1 MKQFCYN
8 KILIA
13 VIILGLIA
21 SLAIDV
27 QRYQVEQ
34 ANKSIE
40 LIMDYE
46 DLVALAEKEGLPPEK
61 VLAQAKEAGI
71 TSLAV
76 YETTFKKLNVNGKA
90 AAVNGSVLLANYQN
104 GAISDPGWRQLIESG
119 QIKGTNVYVTGH
131 NQQTFQEVHEDL
143 VRRLGQDRVRELT
156 ISGQRVL
163 EVKANYEEF
172 EKMDLG
178 MPTDERQAVNDAGFY
193 VVARPTNYRQCTK
206 DDIDAFFDRLDGYQ
220 VSAIVASGSQ
230 TLGAPDES
238 QYMAQQMR
246 QRGLTLGMIEGVT
259 QLKFFPQDGMLD
271 IAKANDYQSA
281 RLYSIPKDEQKKMK
295 VNEAIDRWGTTDDE
309 RNIRFNLLKTFE
321 KPATDMTLLE
331 TNMSY
336 VAGVKNKLEAQGFTM
351 GRAGVFASFYPEAPL
366 RSLVM
371 LGVAAGIVLYL
382 SLVIPA
388 MKSKQAYILLAVLAL
403 VMVVPVLMGHGNK
416 IRVAAAL
423 AAANVF
429 PAISVLWILDK
440 IRQRVP
446 QQGAGLLRM
455 IGTGVAA
462 LFVCGMISY
471 VGAAYLSA
479 SLADTE
485 YLLEVNIFRGIKLT
499 FILPI
504 VLVAIGFLQRFDVF
518 DGKMDDTEGF
528 LEQFKRILDVPV
540 KVKTLLGLFLVLV
553 AAVVLV
559 ARSGHTM
566 GMPVSATELKFRAFL
581 EQAMYAR
588 PRTKEFMIGHPAF
601 LLAAMAWFRK
611 WPTMVLFVLVMVAT
625 IGQGSMVE
633 TFAHM
638 RSPILMSTA
647 RGLGGLVLG
656 AGVGAICMILVDMWL
671 KYVAPRLSTEKK

>member
-27 QRYQVEQ
+27 QRYHVEQ

-178 MPTDERQAVNDAGFY
+178 MPTDEMQAVNDAGFY

-321 KPATDMTLLE
+321 KPAPDMTLLE

-440 IRQRVP
+440 ILQRVP

>member
-46 DLVALAEKEGLPPEK
+46 DLVALAEKEGLPTEK

-131 NQQTFQEVHEDL
+131 HQQTFQEVHEDL

-178 MPTDERQAVNDAGFY
+178 MPTDEMQAVNDAGFY
-193 VVARPTNYRQCTK
+193 VVARPTNYRLCTK
-206 DDIDAFFDRLDGYQ
+206 DDIDAFFDRLDGYK

-321 KPATDMTLLE
+321 KPAPDMTLLE

-388 MKSKQAYILLAVLAL
+388 MKSKQAYILLAIVAL

-504 VLVAIGFLQRFDVF
+504 ILVAIGFLQRFDVF

-553 AAVVLV
+553 AAVVFV

>member
-13 VIILGLIA
+13 VIILGLFA
-21 SLAIDV
+21 AMSIDI
-27 QRYQVEQ
+27 QRYYVEQ

-46 DLVALAEKEGLPPEK
+46 DLVALAEKEGVPAER
-61 VLAQAKEAGI
+61 VLSKAKEAGI

-90 AAVNGSVLLANYQN
+90 AAVNGSVLLTNYQN
-104 GAISDPGWRQLIESG
+104 GAISDPGWRQLIEAD

-131 NQQTFQEVHEDL
+131 HQQTFQEVHEDL
-143 VRRLGQDRVRELT
+143 IRRLGEDRVKELT

-163 EVKANYEEF
+163 EVKANYEDF

-178 MPTDERQAVNDAGFY
+178 MPTDEMQAVNDAGFY

-220 VSAIVASGSQ
+220 VSAIVASGPQ

-238 QYMAQQMR
+238 DYMAEQMR
-246 QRGLTLGMIEGVT
+246 ERGLTMGMIEGVT
-259 QLKFFPQDGMLD
+259 QLQFYPQDGMLQ

-281 RLYSIPKDEQKKMK
+281 RLYSIPRDEQKKMK

-309 RNIRFNLLKTFE
+309 RNIRFNLLKTFD
-321 KPATDMTLLE
+321 KPAPDMSLLE

-336 VAGVKNKLEAQGFTM
+336 IAGVKEKLEAQGFTI
-351 GRAGVFASFYPEAPL
+351 GKAGVFESFYPEATL
-366 RSLVM
+366 RALVM
-371 LGVAAGIVLYL
+371 LGVAAAVVLYL
-382 SLVIPA
+382 SLVIPS
-388 MKSKQAYILLAVLAL
+388 MKPKHAYILFAALAL
-403 VMVVPVLMGHGNK
+403 LMVVPVLMGHGNK
-416 IRVAAAL
+416 IRVVAAL

-440 IRQRVP
+440 IRERQP
-446 QQGAGLLRM
+446 KQGAGLPRM
-455 IGTGVAA
+455 LATGIAA
-462 LFVCGMISY
+462 LFACGVISY
-471 VGAAYLSA
+471 VGAAYLSG

-528 LEQFKRILDVPV
+528 LEQFKRLLNVPV
-540 KVKTLLGLFLVLV
+540 KVKTLLGLFVVLV
-553 AAVVLV
+553 AAVVFV

-566 GMPVSATELKFRAFL
+566 GMPVSATELKLRAFL

-656 AGVGAICMILVDMWL
+656 AGIGAICMILVDMWL
-671 KYVAPRLSTEKK
+671 KYVAPRLSTDKK

>member
-172 EKMDLG
+172 EKMDVG
-178 MPTDERQAVNDAGFY
+178 MPTDEMQAVNDAGFY

-321 KPATDMTLLE
+321 KPAPDMTLLE

-601 LLAAMAWFRK
+601 LLAAMACFRK

>member
-21 SLAIDV
+21 SLTIDV

-90 AAVNGSVLLANYQN
+90 AAVNGSVLLTNYQN

-178 MPTDERQAVNDAGFY
+178 MPTDEMQAVNDAGFY

-246 QRGLTLGMIEGVT
+246 QRDLTLGMIEGVT

-295 VNEAIDRWGTTDDE
+295 VNEAIDRWVTTDDE

-321 KPATDMTLLE
+321 KPAPDMTLLE

-504 VLVAIGFLQRFDVF
+504 ILVAIGFLQRFDVF

-553 AAVVLV
+553 AAVVFV

>member
-27 QRYQVEQ
+27 QRYQVEK

-46 DLVALAEKEGLPPEK
+46 DLVALAEKEGLPTEK

-131 NQQTFQEVHEDL
+131 HQQTFQEVHEDL

-178 MPTDERQAVNDAGFY
+178 MPTDEMQAVNDAGFY

-321 KPATDMTLLE
+321 KPAPDMTLLE

-403 VMVVPVLMGHGNK
+403 IMVVPVLMGHGNK

-446 QQGAGLLRM
+446 QQGGGLLRM

-504 VLVAIGFLQRFDVF
+504 ILVAIGFLQRFDVF

-553 AAVVLV
+553 AAVVFV

>member
-178 MPTDERQAVNDAGFY
+178 MPTDEMQAVNDAGFY

-238 QYMAQQMR
+238 QYMAQHMR

-321 KPATDMTLLE
+321 KPAPDMTLLE

-403 VMVVPVLMGHGNK
+403 VMMVPVLMGHGNK

-440 IRQRVP
+440 IRQRIP

-504 VLVAIGFLQRFDVF
+504 ILVAIGFLQRFDVF

-553 AAVVLV
+553 AAVVFV

>member
-13 VIILGLIA
+13 VIILGLFA
-21 SLAIDV
+21 AMSIDI
-27 QRYQVEQ
+27 QRYYVEQ

-46 DLVALAEKEGLPPEK
+46 DLVALAEKEGVPAER
-61 VLAQAKEAGI
+61 VLSKAKEAGI

-90 AAVNGSVLLANYQN
+90 AAVNGSVLLTNYQN
-104 GAISDPGWRQLIESG
+104 GAISDSGWRQLIEAD

-131 NQQTFQEVHEDL
+131 HQQTFQEVHEDL
-143 VRRLGQDRVRELT
+143 IRRLGEDRVKELT

-163 EVKANYEEF
+163 EVKANYEDF

-178 MPTDERQAVNDAGFY
+178 MPTDEMQAVNDAGFY

-220 VSAIVASGSQ
+220 VSAIVASGPQ

-238 QYMAQQMR
+238 DYMAEQMR
-246 QRGLTLGMIEGVT
+246 ERGLTMGMIEGVT
-259 QLKFFPQDGMLD
+259 QLQFYPQDGMLQ

-309 RNIRFNLLKTFE
+309 RNIRFNLLKTFD
-321 KPATDMTLLE
+321 KPAPDMSLLE

-336 VAGVKNKLEAQGFTM
+336 IAGVKEKLEAQGFTI
-351 GRAGVFASFYPEAPL
+351 GKAGVFESFYPEATL
-366 RSLVM
+366 RALVM
-371 LGVAAGIVLYL
+371 LGVAAAVVLYL
-382 SLVIPA
+382 SLVIPS
-388 MKSKQAYILLAVLAL
+388 MRPKHAYILFAALAL
-403 VMVVPVLMGHGNK
+403 LMVVPVLMGHGNK
-416 IRVAAAL
+416 IRVVAAL

-440 IRQRVP
+440 IREHQP
-446 QQGAGLLRM
+446 KQGAGLPRM
-455 IGTGVAA
+455 LATGIAA
-462 LFVCGMISY
+462 LFACGVISY
-471 VGAAYLSA
+471 VGAAYLSG

-504 VLVAIGFLQRFDVF
+504 ILVAIGFLQRFDVF

-528 LEQFKRILDVPV
+528 LEQFKRLLNVPV
-540 KVKTLLGLFLVLV
+540 KVKTLLGLFVVLV
-553 AAVVLV
+553 AAVVFV

-566 GMPVSATELKFRAFL
+566 GMPVSATELKLRAFL

-656 AGVGAICMILVDMWL
+656 AGIGAICMILVDMWL
-671 KYVAPRLSTEKK
+671 KYVAPRLSTDKK

>member
-178 MPTDERQAVNDAGFY
+178 MPTDEMQAVNDAGFY

-321 KPATDMTLLE
+321 KPAPDMTLLE

-388 MKSKQAYILLAVLAL
+388 MKSKQAYILLAVLDL

>member
-90 AAVNGSVLLANYQN
+90 AAVNGSVLLTNYQN

-178 MPTDERQAVNDAGFY
+178 MPTDEMQAVNDAGFY

-206 DDIDAFFDRLDGYQ
+206 DDIDAFFDRLDDYQ

-321 KPATDMTLLE
+321 KPAPDMTLLE

-336 VAGVKNKLEAQGFTM
+336 VTGVKNKLEAQGFTM

-403 VMVVPVLMGHGNK
+403 VMVMPVLMGHGNK

-446 QQGAGLLRM
+446 KQGAGLLRM

-504 VLVAIGFLQRFDVF
+504 ILVAIGFLQRFDVF

-528 LEQFKRILDVPV
+528 FEQFKRILDVPV

-553 AAVVLV
+553 AAVVFV

>member
-90 AAVNGSVLLANYQN
+90 AAVNGSVLLTNYQN

-178 MPTDERQAVNDAGFY
+178 MPTDEMQAVNDAGFY

-321 KPATDMTLLE
+321 KPAPDMTLLE

-371 LGVAAGIVLYL
+371 LGVASGIVLYL

>member
-178 MPTDERQAVNDAGFY
+178 MPTDEMQAVNDAGFY

-321 KPATDMTLLE
+321 KPAPDMTLLE

-382 SLVIPA
+382 SLVIPG

>member
-178 MPTDERQAVNDAGFY
+178 MPTDEMQAVNDAGFY

-321 KPATDMTLLE
+321 KPAPDMTLLE

-671 KYVAPRLSTEKK
+671 KYVSPRLSTEKK

>member
-46 DLVALAEKEGLPPEK
+46 DLVALAEKEGLPNEK

-131 NQQTFQEVHEDL
+131 HQQTFQEVHEDL

-178 MPTDERQAVNDAGFY
+178 MPTDEMQAVNDAGFY

-206 DDIDAFFDRLDGYQ
+206 DDIDAFFDRLDGYK

-321 KPATDMTLLE
+321 KPAPDMTLLE

-504 VLVAIGFLQRFDVF
+504 ILVAIGFLQRFDVF

-553 AAVVLV
+553 AAVVFV

>member
-178 MPTDERQAVNDAGFY
+178 MPTDEMQAVNDAGFY

>member
-13 VIILGLIA
+13 VIILGLFA
-21 SLAIDV
+21 AMSIDI
-27 QRYQVEQ
+27 QRYYVEQ

-46 DLVALAEKEGLPPEK
+46 DLVALAEKEGVPAER
-61 VLAQAKEAGI
+61 VLSKAKEAGI

-90 AAVNGSVLLANYQN
+90 AAVNGSVLLTNYQN
-104 GAISDPGWRQLIESG
+104 GAISDSGWRQLIEAD

-131 NQQTFQEVHEDL
+131 HQQTFQEVHEDL
-143 VRRLGQDRVRELT
+143 IRRLGEDRVKELT

-163 EVKANYEEF
+163 EVKANYEDF

-178 MPTDERQAVNDAGFY
+178 MPTDEMQAVNDAGFY

-220 VSAIVASGSQ
+220 VSAIVASGPQ

-238 QYMAQQMR
+238 DYMAEQMR
-246 QRGLTLGMIEGVT
+246 ERGLTMGMIEGVT
-259 QLKFFPQDGMLD
+259 QLQFYPQDGMLQ

-281 RLYSIPKDEQKKMK
+281 RLYSIPRDEQKKMK

-309 RNIRFNLLKTFE
+309 RNIRFNLLKTFD
-321 KPATDMTLLE
+321 KPAPDMSLLE

-336 VAGVKNKLEAQGFTM
+336 IAGVKEKLEAQGFTI
-351 GRAGVFASFYPEAPL
+351 GKAGVFESFYPEATL
-366 RSLVM
+366 RALVM
-371 LGVAAGIVLYL
+371 LGVAAAVVLYL
-382 SLVIPA
+382 SLVIPS
-388 MKSKQAYILLAVLAL
+388 MRPKHAYILFAALAL
-403 VMVVPVLMGHGNK
+403 LMVVPVLMGHGNK
-416 IRVAAAL
+416 IRVVAAL

-440 IRQRVP
+440 IREHQP
-446 QQGAGLLRM
+446 KQGAGLPRM
-455 IGTGVAA
+455 LATGIAA
-462 LFVCGMISY
+462 LFACGVISY
-471 VGAAYLSA
+471 VGAAYLSG

-528 LEQFKRILDVPV
+528 LEQFKRLLNVPV
-540 KVKTLLGLFLVLV
+540 KVKTLLGLFVVLV
-553 AAVVLV
+553 AAVVFV

-566 GMPVSATELKFRAFL
+566 GMPVSATELKLRAFL

-656 AGVGAICMILVDMWL
+656 AGIGAICMILVDMWL
-671 KYVAPRLSTEKK
+671 KYVAPRLSTDKK

>member
-178 MPTDERQAVNDAGFY
+178 MPTDEMQAVNDAGFY

-271 IAKANDYQSA
+271 IAKANYYQSA

-321 KPATDMTLLE
+321 KPAPDMTLLE

>member
-90 AAVNGSVLLANYQN
+90 AAVNGSVLLTNYQN

-178 MPTDERQAVNDAGFY
+178 MPTDEMQAVNDAGFY

-321 KPATDMTLLE
+321 KPAPDMTLLE

-336 VAGVKNKLEAQGFTM
+336 VTGVKNKLEAQGFTM

-388 MKSKQAYILLAVLAL
+388 MKSKQAYILLALLAL

-504 VLVAIGFLQRFDVF
+504 ILVAIGFLQRFDVS

-553 AAVVLV
+553 AAVVFV